1 MIFFNNKVKYF
12 HKTIFKHLLNWNSIG
27 KQFRQSRHL
36 SAKTSTHFLG
46 LNTFNSIIISKMKI
60 NFF

>member
-1 MIFFNNKVKYF
+1 MIFFNKV
-12 HKTIFKHLLNWNSIG
+12 KHLLNRTSIE
-27 KQFRQSRHL
+27 KQFRQSKHSSAKT

-46 LNTFNSIIISKMKI
+46 LNTFNSIILKMKI